1 MAADAVEAEKNQEG
15 RRRGP
20 TISAAFNYVMANWPA
35 AKDWP
40 LACGEMSGGAKDSAF
55 LAAHLAREH
64 HHIIGMLMMGCNQDM
79 AAVAYRKSAP
89 PGFLS
94 AAVFL
99 SSGKSDT
106 IAT

>member
-55 LAAHLAREH
+55 LAAHLAREL

-79 AAVAYRKSAP
+79 ATVARSKSAP

-99 SSGKSDT
+99 SSGKSESRRR
-106 IAT
+106 

>member
-1 MAADAVEAEKNQEG
+1 
-15 RRRGP
+15 
-20 TISAAFNYVMANWPA
+20 
-35 AKDWP
+35 
-40 LACGEMSGGAKDSAF
+40 MSGGAKGSAF

-94 AAVFL
+94 AALFL
-99 SSGKSDT
+99 SSGKSESRRR
-106 IAT
+106 

>member
-1 MAADAVEAEKNQEG
+1 
-15 RRRGP
+15 
-20 TISAAFNYVMANWPA
+20 MANWPA